1 MRLLAV
7 WGYFAWKNQLD
18 KLAFRG
24 RVFARWQAQLAIW
37 LLRHGDYRFLLM
49 LGALRRAF
57 GLTARQQKNLAR
69 VAAANSQCL
78 LVGHKSLL
86 VGHKSLLVGHKSLL
100 AGQKSPSARDFIRTA
115 QRRQILEL
123 AATYGQNKQVLAQ
136 LASCT
141 QQLDSH
147 VKALHDAGS
156 PVILAPLHM
165 VSDVLAGMVG
175 AGVYPGQA
183 TVVVSA
189 SAEAYEEQAR
199 QMGGVNISYCSIHA
213 DSRAIAGNLMDAIME
228 TADHKRNMMV
238 FPDITPDYTVNNRMA
253 ETAKMSCQLFN
264 RPANLHSGIIRMA
277 RALSAQVVFYYL
289 YYDKE
294 IKIHIYPALSAREV
308 KKKLPELI
316 ETSMTQ
322 HPQDW
327 LLWHSHSLFFINE

>member
-7 WGYFAWKNQLD
+7 WGYFTWRNQLD
-18 KLAFRG
+18 KL
-24 RVFARWQAQLAIW
+24 VFSGLALRRWQAKLACW
-37 LLRHGDYRFLLM
+37 LLRHGDYRLLLWCSAVCRLM
-49 LGALRRAF
+49 GGNSRR
-57 GLTARQQKNLAR
+57 QKNLAR

-78 LVGHKSLL
+78 LNNSN
-86 VGHKSLLVGHKSLL
+86 
-100 AGQKSPSARDFIRTA
+100 SPSARDFIRTA
-115 QRRQILEL
+115 QRRQVLEL
-123 AATYGQNKQVLAQ
+123 AATFGQNKQVLAQ
-136 LASCT
+136 LAACT
-141 QQLDSH
+141 QQLDSQ
-147 VKALHDAGS
+147 VSALHEAGS

-175 AGVYPGQA
+175 AGAYPGQA

-228 TADHKRNMMV
+228 AAEHKRNIMI

-253 ETAKMSCQLFN
+253 ETAKIPCQLFN
-264 RPANLHSGIIRMA
+264 RPANLHSGIIRLA

-289 YYDKE
+289 YYDKG
-294 IKIHIYPALSAREV
+294 IKIHIYPALKPREV
-308 KKKLPELI
+308 KNKLPELI

>member
-7 WGYFAWKNQLD
+7 WGYFAWRNQFD
-18 KLAFRG
+18 KLALSG
-24 RVFARWQAQLAIW
+24 RLLARAQAKLACW

-49 LGALRRAF
+49 LGALRRAL
-57 GLTARQQKNLAR
+57 GLMPKRQKNLAR
-69 VAAANSQCL
+69 VAAANSLCL
-78 LVGHKSLL
+78 LNGRN
-86 VGHKSLLVGHKSLL
+86 
-100 AGQKSPSARDFIRTA
+100 SPSAQRFMRTA
-115 QRRQILEL
+115 QRRQVLEL
-123 AATYGQNKQVLAQ
+123 AATYGQNRRVLAQ
-136 LASCT
+136 LAACT
-141 QQLDSH
+141 QQLDSQ
-147 VKALHDAGS
+147 VRVLHEAGS

-175 AGVYPGQA
+175 ANAYPGQA

-228 TADHKRNMMV
+228 AAEHKRNIMI
-238 FPDITPDYTVNNRMA
+238 FPDITPDYTVNNQMA
-253 ETAKMSCQLFN
+253 ETAKISCQLFD
-264 RPANLHSGIIRMA
+264 RPANLHSGIIRIA

-294 IKIHIYPALSAREV
+294 IKINIYPALSAREV
-308 KKKLPELI
+308 KSKLPELI

>member
-7 WGYFAWKNQLD
+7 WGYFAWRSQLD
-18 KLAFRG
+18 KLAFSG
-24 RVFARWQAQLAIW
+24 RIFARGQAKLAIW
-37 LLRHGDYRFLLM
+37 LLRHSDYRILLM

-57 GLTARQQKNLAR
+57 GLVTRRQKNLAQ
-69 VAAANSQCL
+69 VAAANSRCL
-78 LVGHKSLL
+78 LGDDTSV
-86 VGHKSLLVGHKSLL
+86 
-100 AGQKSPSARDFIRTA
+100 SAPHFIRTA
-115 QRRQILEL
+115 QRRQVLEL
-123 AATYGQNKQVLAQ
+123 AATYGQNRQVLAQ
-136 LASCT
+136 LAACT
-141 QQLDSH
+141 QQLDSQ
-147 VKALHDAGS
+147 VKALHQAGS

-175 AGVYPGQA
+175 AAAYPGQA

-189 SAEAYEEQAR
+189 SAEAYAEQAR

-228 TADHKRNMMV
+228 AAEHKRNIMI
-238 FPDITPDYTVNNRMA
+238 FPDITPDYTVNNQSA
-253 ETAKMSCQLFN
+253 ETAKMPCQLFN
-264 RPANLHSGIIRMA
+264 RPANLHSGIIRLA
-277 RALSAQVVFYYL
+277 RALSAQVIFYYL
-289 YYDKE
+289 YYDQG

-308 KKKLPELI
+308 KSKLPELI

>member
-7 WGYFAWKNQLD
+7 WGYFAWRNQLD
-18 KLAFRG
+18 KLAFSG
-24 RVFARWQAQLAIW
+24 RALTHLQAKLAVG
-37 LLRHGDYRFLLM
+37 LLRHGDYRILLM

-57 GLTARQQKNLAR
+57 GLSSRRQKNLAR

-78 LVGHKSLL
+78 LS
-86 VGHKSLLVGHKSLL
+86 
-100 AGQKSPSARDFIRTA
+100 GQKSPSARSFIRTA
-115 QRRQILEL
+115 QRRQVLEL
-123 AATYGQNKQVLAQ
+123 AATFGQNRRILAQ
-136 LASCT
+136 LAACT
-141 QQLDSH
+141 QQLDSQ
-147 VKALHDAGS
+147 VSALHEAGS

-175 AGVYPGQA
+175 AGTYPGLA

-228 TADHKRNMMV
+228 AAEHKRNIMI
-238 FPDITPDYTVNNRMA
+238 FPDITPDYTVNNQTT
-253 ETAKMSCQLFN
+253 ETAKIPCQLFG
-264 RPANLHSGIIRMA
+264 RPANLHSGIIRLA

-289 YYDKE
+289 YYDKG
-294 IKIHIYPALSAREV
+294 IKIHVYPALNAREV
-308 KKKLPELI
+308 KNKLPELI
-316 ETSMTQ
+316 ETSMTK

>member
-7 WGYFAWKNQLD
+7 WGYFAWRNQLD

-24 RVFARWQAQLAIW
+24 QAFTRWQAQLAVW

-49 LGALRRAF
+49 LGALHRAF
-57 GLTARQQKNLAR
+57 GLASRRQKNLAR

-78 LVGHKSLL
+78 LVG
-86 VGHKSLLVGHKSLL
+86 
-100 AGQKSPSARDFIRTA
+100 QKSPSAQNFIRTA
-115 QRRQILEL
+115 QRRQVLEL
-123 AATYGQNKQVLAQ
+123 AATYGQNRRILAQ
-136 LASCT
+136 LAACT

-147 VKALHDAGS
+147 VSALHQAGS
-156 PVILAPLHM
+156 PVVLAPLHM

-175 AGVYPGQA
+175 AGAYPGQA

-189 SAEAYEEQAR
+189 SAEAYEERAR

-228 TADHKRNMMV
+228 AAEHKRNIMV
-238 FPDITPDYTVNNRMA
+238 FPDITPDYTVNNQIA
-253 ETAKMSCQLFN
+253 ETAKMPCQLFN
-264 RPANLHSGIIRMA
+264 RPANLHSGIIRIA

-289 YYDKE
+289 YYDKG
-294 IKIHIYPALSAREV
+294 IKIHIYHALSAREV

>member
-69 VAAANSQCL
+69 VAAANSQC
-78 LVGHKSLL
+78 LL

-277 RALSAQVVFYYL
+277 RALSAQVVFLLPVLRQRNKNSYL
-289 YYDKE
+289 
-294 IKIHIYPALSAREV
+294 PGA
-308 KKKLPELI
+308 
-316 ETSMTQ
+316 
-322 HPQDW
+322 
-327 LLWHSHSLFFINE
+327 

>member
-7 WGYFAWKNQLD
+7 WSYFAWRNQLD
-18 KLAFRG
+18 KLAFSG
-24 RVFARWQAQLAIW
+24 RALTRWQAQLAIW
-37 LLRHGDYRFLLM
+37 LLRYGDYRFLLM

-57 GLTARQQKNLAR
+57 GLVSRRQKNLAR

-78 LVGHKSLL
+78 LGGKN
-86 VGHKSLLVGHKSLL
+86 
-100 AGQKSPSARDFIRTA
+100 SPSARSFIRTA
-115 QRRQILEL
+115 QRRQVLEL
-123 AATYGQNKQVLAQ
+123 AATYGQSRRVLAQ
-136 LASCT
+136 LAACT

-147 VKALHDAGS
+147 VSALHQAGS
-156 PVILAPLHM
+156 AVVLAPLHM

-175 AGVYPGQA
+175 AGAYPGQA

-228 TADHKRNMMV
+228 AAEHKRNIIV
-238 FPDITPDYTVNNRMA
+238 FPDITPDYTVNNQMA

-264 RPANLHSGIIRMA
+264 RPANLHSGIIRIA

-289 YYDKE
+289 YYDKG

-308 KKKLPELI
+308 KKQLPELI

>member
-78 LVGHKSLL
+78 LS
-86 VGHKSLLVGHKSLL
+86 GHKSLL
-100 AGQKSPSARDFIRTA
+100 AGQKSPSARHFIRTA

-228 TADHKRNMMV
+228 TAEHKRNMMV